1 MADLLDLQAFRDTP
15 LTREPFEYLIVPNF
29 VKPEA
34 LESVQR
40 DFPEITKGGSYPITA
55 LEYGP
60 AFDNL
65 AQELMGD
72 ELAQAFGEKFE
83 MDLSDRPTTLTVR
96 GRTREKDGQI
106 HTDSDTK
113 LITVL
118 IYLESEWH
126 GEGGRL
132 RLLNRG
138 DDLEDQITEIEP
150 AGGKLVAFRNRE
162 NAWHGHKQHVG
173 KRKSLQLNWV
183 TDQAAADKVNKRHKL
198 SAAIKKLNPF
208 A

>member
-1 MADLLDLQAFRDTP
+1 MADLIDIDAFNNTP
-15 LTREPFEYLIVPNF
+15 LTQEPFEHLIVPNF

-40 DFPEITKGGSYPITA
+40 DFPDIAKGGSYPITA
-55 LEYGP
+55 VDYGP

-72 ELAQAFGEKFE
+72 ELAKAFGEKFGI
-83 MDLSDRPTTLTVR
+83 DLANQPTTLTVR

-118 IYLESEWH
+118 IYLDSEWQ
-126 GEGGRL
+126 GDGGRL
-132 RLLNRG
+132 RLLNSAS
-138 DDLEDQITEIEP
+138 DIEDYFTEIEP
-150 AGGKLVAFRNRE
+150 VRGKLVAFRNRD

-173 KRKSLQLNWV
+173 ERKSLQLNWV
-183 TDQAAADKVNKRHKL
+183 TDQAAADKVNQRHKL
-198 SAAIKKLNPF
+198 SAALKKLNPF